1 MSLSIFE
8 KERET
13 QDRIV
18 KLFKDEL
25 GYSYLGDWHDR
36 ENSNIEQEYLRKFLE
51 RSDYSSIII
60 NRAINEFVSLAGNQQ
75 LTLYDLNKS
84 VYSALRYGVKVRE
97 YAGES
102 PKTVMLIDWKNP
114 ELNDFYIAEEVTIKG
129 NHTKRPDVVLYVNGI
144 ALGVI
149 ELKRSTV
156 SVSEGIR
163 QNLDNQKD
171 TFIKRFFA
179 TMGFIMAGNDT
190 EGLSYGVI
198 ETSEKYYLSW
208 KEDITAADELSKQV
222 RSMGDTVEYR
232 LDKNII
238 GICEKQR
245 FIEILHDFIVFD
257 RGRKKACRPNQY
269 FGVKAAQARVN
280 KREGGIVWHTQGS
293 GKSLTMV
300 WLTKWIKENKTDARI
315 LVITDREELDEQIEK
330 VYTGVDEKIYRTKS
344 GKDLIKK
351 LNEATPI
358 MLCSL
363 IHKFGRRGG
372 EVTDKDYDSF
382 IGEIEGRLPKGFRP
396 KGDLYVFVDE
406 CHRTQSG
413 KLHKAMKAIMPNA
426 LFIGFTGT
434 PLMKKDK
441 QSSMEVFGSYIHTY
455 KFDEAVSDKV
465 VLDLRY
471 EARNVEQNIVS
482 QEKIDEW
489 FEVKTKGLTTVAKAQ
504 LKQRWGTI
512 QKIFSS
518 KSRLNKIASDI
529 YFDMSTKDRLQNGR
543 GNALLIAGSIYEAC
557 KYYALFQDMGLKKC
571 AIVTSYS
578 PNIADVK
585 GEAVDDDSET
595 ENLEKYEI
603 YQKMLGGMDVQVFE
617 KEVKDKFVNEPAQMK
632 LLIVVDK
639 LLTGFDAPSATY
651 LYIDKSMRD
660 HGLFQ
665 AICRVNR
672 LDDKDN
678 GEDKEYGFIV
688 DYKDLFKSLEK
699 AVEDYTSEAFDA
711 YDKEDVKG
719 LIKDRL
725 KEAREHLEELLE
737 SLHTLCEP
745 IAPPKGVLERQRYF
759 CGVNIEDLDEL
770 KENEPKR
777 VALYKLTASLVRAY
791 AEIAGEMTETGY
803 SALRAEVIRKEV
815 EEFKKLRDEIKLA
828 SSDYIDLKKYEPDMR
843 HLIDTYISAEESRK
857 VSALDN
863 MSLIEL
869 IVARGVNFVD
879 ELPEDIKGNKE
890 AAAETIENNV
900 RRKIVEKTETNP
912 KYFDKMSILLKEL
925 IDERKRAT
933 INYEEYLK
941 RVVELTRKVE
951 KPESNV
957 SYPENIRKS
966 KALIA
971 LYDNLGNNEEMATKL
986 HNKIMR
992 EKQDG
997 WRGDP
1002 IKSRRMEGIIY
1013 FCIGDDEEEIKRIF
1027 KIAESQGEY

>member
-1 MSLSIFE
+1 MSIFE
-8 KERET
+8 KERKT
-13 QDRIV
+13 QNRVIG
-18 KLFKDEL
+18 LFHNML
-25 GYSYLGDWHDR
+25 GYTYIGDWQDR
-36 ENSNIEQEYLRKFLE
+36 ENSNIEQGYLRKYLKKAG
-51 RSDYSSIII
+51 YSTSLA
-60 NRAINEFVSLAGNQQ
+60 NKAISEFVSLAGNQQ

-84 VYSALRYGVKVRE
+84 VYSALRYGIKVRE
-97 YAGES
+97 HAGDS
-102 PKTVMLIDWKNP
+102 PKTVMLINWEDAYC
-114 ELNDFYIAEEVTIKG
+114 NDFYIAEEVTVKG
-129 NHTKRPDVVLYVNGI
+129 NNIKRPDLVLYVNGI

-171 TFIKRFFA
+171 TFIKQYFA
-179 TMGFIMAGNDT
+179 TMGLIMAGNDS
-190 EGLSYGVI
+190 EGLAYGVI
-198 ETSEKYYLSW
+198 DTKEKYYLSW
-208 KEDITAADELSKQV
+208 KEDTTAEDELSKRIASICNSV
-222 RSMGDTVEYR
+222 DYK
-232 LDKNII
+232 LDKNIVSM
-238 GICEKQR
+238 CTKQR
-245 FIEILHDFIVFD
+245 FIEILYNFIVFD
-257 RGRKKACRPNQY
+257 RGIKKACRPNQY
-269 FGVKAAQARVN
+269 FGVKASQARIN
-280 KREGGIVWHTQGS
+280 KREGGIIWHTQGS

-300 WLTKWIKENKTDARI
+300 WLTKWIKENKSDARI

-330 VYTGVDEKIYRTKS
+330 VYIGVDEKIYRTKN
-344 GKDLIKK
+344 GKDLINK

-372 EVTDKDYDSF
+372 EISDKDYDSF
-382 IGEIEGRLPKGFRP
+382 IDEIKAGLPQGFRP

-455 KFDEAVSDKV
+455 KFNEAVADKV
-465 VLDLRY
+465 ILDLRY
-471 EARNVEQNIVS
+471 EARNVDQNIVS
-482 QEKIDEW
+482 QDKIDEW
-489 FEVKTKGLTTVAKAQ
+489 FDVKTRGLTDVAKAQ
-504 LKQRWGTI
+504 LKRRWGTI
-512 QKIFSS
+512 QKVFSS
-518 KSRLNKIASDI
+518 KSRLSKIASDI

-543 GNALLIAGSIYEAC
+543 GNALLVAGGIYEAC
-557 KYYALFQDMGLKKC
+557 KYYELFQDMGLKKC
-571 AIVTSYS
+571 AIITSYY
-578 PNIADVK
+578 PNIADIR
-585 GEAVDDDSET
+585 GEAVDNDSET
-595 ENLEKYEI
+595 ENIEKYEI
-603 YQKMLGGMDVQVFE
+603 YQKMLGGKDVETFE
-617 KEVKDKFVNEPAQMK
+617 KEVKNKFIDEPAQMK

-639 LLTGFDAPSATY
+639 LLTGFDAPPATF

-672 LDDKDN
+672 LDD
-678 GEDKEYGFIV
+678 EDKEYGYIV

-699 AVEDYTSEAFDA
+699 AVDDYTTEVFDA

-725 KEAREHLEELLE
+725 NEAKEHLEELLE

-745 IAPPKGVLERQRYF
+745 ISPPKGILERQRYF
-759 CGVNIEDLDEL
+759 CGINIEDLDEL

-777 VALYKLTASLVRAY
+777 VALYKLTASLIRAY
-791 AEIAGEMTETGY
+791 AELATEMNEAGY
-803 SALRAEVIRKEV
+803 STLQAETIRKKV
-815 EEFKKLRDEIKLA
+815 EDYKKMRDEIKLA
-828 SSDYIDLKKYEPDMR
+828 SADYIDLKKFEPDMR

-857 VSALDN
+857 VSALDD

-869 IVARGVNFVD
+869 IVARGVDFTD

-912 KYFDKMSILLKEL
+912 KYFDKMSMLLKEL
-925 IDERKRAT
+925 IEERKRAA
-933 INYEEYLK
+933 ISYEEYLK

-957 SYPENIRKS
+957 NYPEGIRKS
-966 KALIA
+966 KALMS
-971 LYDNLGNNEEMATKL
+971 LYDNLGQNEELAIKL
-986 HNKIMR
+986 HNRIIT

-1002 IKSRRMEGIIY
+1002 IKSRKIEGIIY
-1013 FCIGDDEEEIKRIF
+1013 SCIGDNEEEIKRIF